1 MDLVKTMV
9 TVIGKIIAKLKDGA
23 SAGGAA
29 SGTPSAVS
37 NELER
42 AEALVRSA
50 FERDLLDLRA
60 YTLLVSP
67 IVAAGVET
75 GARVYQAGQLARLT
89 GLKPEAAALDAT
101 ISEARAEL
109 PTRQAGW
116 DSTREALRQ
125 VPELIEMLKQ
135 IPGWDGVAS
144 GRYATTNT
152 RQSGASQ
159 ELAGVATEIP
169 GAIQK
174 VLAGNKLAETQ
185 VRMRLQRVAV
195 GISQA
200 QGAPWSLP
208 RTRAAASGLGVA
220 NLSVAEARSGR
231 LTEGLTSQID
241 DQASSLYD
249 QLHAWPTA

>member
-9 TVIGKIIAKLKDGA
+9 TVISKIIAKLKAGA
-23 SAGGAA
+23 PAGGAA
-29 SGTPSAVS
+29 SGTQSVVS

-42 AEALVRSA
+42 VEALVRSA

-89 GLKPEAAALDAT
+89 GLKPEAAALDTT

-109 PTRQAGW
+109 PTRQTGW
-116 DSTREALRQ
+116 DSTREALMQ

-174 VLAGNKLAETQ
+174 VLAGNKLAENQ
-185 VRMRLQRVAV
+185 VEFRLREVGHRVAN
-195 GISQA
+195 A

-208 RTRAAASGLGVA
+208 RTRAAGSRLGDAVVSIA
-220 NLSVAEARSGR
+220 QARSGL